1 MKLSKKILV
10 LSLTS
15 FSIGLIGCSNVESTT
30 DSSLE
35 ENSTQEQIETNV
47 DSTQSLDSE
56 ELDNYSSL
64 EKEDNSGLEET
75 TDNQSSSYNSNDT
88 NTGSSYSNNRGSS
101 HENDENSKHIGEGVY
116 VANGNSYYHA
126 ISNCK
131 YLEGASTSY
140 VTLTSDMRKFECN
153 CWKNPIEYEP
163 PVSSSNE
170 SSSKENSS
178 SSGQTVY
185 IANGNSYYHN
195 SPSCKFL
202 NGASAYGVDLNNV
215 GGKHACNCVKY

>member
-1 MKLSKKILV
+1 MKLSKRILV
-10 LSLTS
+10 LLLAS
-15 FSIGLIGCSNVESTT
+15 FSLGLIGCSNVESTT
-30 DSSLE
+30 DSSFE
-35 ENSTQEQIETNV
+35 DTSTQEQIETNLGSNQ
-47 DSTQSLDSE
+47 STDSE
-56 ELDNYSSL
+56 EVDDYNSI
-64 EKEDNSGLEET
+64 EDEDE
-75 TDNQSSSYNSNDT
+75 SSSYNSNDT
-88 NTGSSYSNNRGSS
+88 NTVSSYSNNRSS
-101 HENDENSKHIGEGVY
+101 SYENEDSEHIGESVY

-153 CWKNPIEYEP
+153 CWENPIEYEP
-163 PVSSSNE
+163 PLSSTNE
-170 SSSKENSS
+170 SSSDETSS

>member
-1 MKLSKKILV
+1 MKLSKRILV
-10 LSLTS
+10 LLLTS
-15 FSIGLIGCSNVESTT
+15 FSVGLIGCSNVESTT

-35 ENSTQEQIETNV
+35 DNSTQEQIETNL
-47 DSTQSLDSE
+47 DSTQSSDSE
-56 ELDNYSSL
+56 ELDNYSSI
-64 EKEDNSGLEET
+64 EDEDNSESEET

-88 NTGSSYSNNRGSS
+88 NTGSSYSNNIGSS
-101 HENDENSKHIGEGVY
+101 HENSKHIGEGVY